1 MLMDVDTLTHYN
13 AWTTKW
19 RETPEDIT
27 SEIPFDTMTN
37 ESLKT
42 TPPDDQTL
50 SVLNT
55 QDNLS
60 PPFDDPTT
68 TSTSSA
74 LMIPSTNLPLLSSVT
89 CGFSVV
95 PIMTVGP
102 SAAPHSK
109 LAKISDTT

>member
-1 MLMDVDTLTHYN
+1 MLMDVDALTHYN

-19 RETPEDIT
+19 RETPGDIT
-27 SEIPFDTMTN
+27 SEIPFDAMTN

-42 TPPDDQTL
+42 TQTT
-50 SVLNT
+50 SFLNT
-55 QDNLS
+55 QDNHS
-60 PPFDDPTT
+60 PTFDDPTT
-68 TSTSSA
+68 TSTSSV
-74 LMIPSTNLPLLSSVT
+74 LMIPSTNLPLSSSVT

-95 PIMTVGP
+95 PITTVGP